1 MPADIGPEQRET
13 TPSRSERLT
22 RDVLHALMIDSQPWA
37 EIQANRREVVRTT
50 FQELDPQDEFE
61 GMLASQMAIA
71 HSIFL
76 GTTWLSLDRERP
88 ERDRTHYLRQATR
101 LMMLYRQSFNTLR
114 QWRRERTRTNAGYG
128 PRRHLAFRR
137 VEQAAPREPART
149 SEQASS
155 VLPRKDACLRRAV
168 RESMDAKARSPAP
181 NVPPREFPAQDHPI
195 LHNRRHCL
203 LATTGLALA
212 QGP

>member
-1 MPADIGPEQRET
+1 MPAEPGPEKSDAL
-13 TPSRSERLT
+13 SRSERLS
-22 RDVLHALMIDSQPWA
+22 RDVLHALMIDPQPWA

-50 FQELDPQDEFE
+50 FAELDPRDEFE

-76 GTTWLSLDRERP
+76 GTSWLSLDRERP

-114 QWRRERTRTNAGYG
+114 QWRRERVRNAPYG
-128 PRRHLAFRR
+128 PRRRLAFSRR
-137 VEQAAPREPART
+137 VERPESELPEGKVAAPRKVDCHRCAM
-149 SEQASS
+149 
-155 VLPRKDACLRRAV
+155 
-168 RESMDAKARSPAP
+168 RESLDTLRPLGPTPAGDCPPP
-181 NVPPREFPAQDHPI
+181 NFPMMQ
-195 LHNRRHCL
+195 NRRHRL
-203 LATTGLALA
+203 METAGLAFA

>member
-1 MPADIGPEQRET
+1 MTMPTTADSPAL
-13 TPSRSERLT
+13 SRSERLS

-37 EIQANRREVVRTT
+37 ELQANRREVVRTT
-50 FQELDPQDEFE
+50 LEELDPQDEFE

-101 LMMLYRQSFNTLR
+101 LMTLYRQSFNTLR
-114 QWRRERTRTNAGYG
+114 QWRRERARTNAGYG
-128 PRRHLAFRR
+128 PRRHLAFSGKPERAGEPTEKR
-137 VEQAAPREPART
+137 EQGLPALHRT
-149 SEQASS
+149 QCHRCAEQES
-155 VLPRKDACLRRAV
+155 AV
-168 RESMDAKARSPAP
+168 RKSHGP
-181 NVPPREFPAQDHPI
+181 VPRFTVEELPPLNFAIPQDH
-195 LHNRRHCL
+195 RRRL
-203 LATTGLALA
+203 MATTGLALA

>member
-1 MPADIGPEQRET
+1 MPAEPGGERST
-13 TPSRSERLT
+13 ARLSRSERLS
-22 RDVLHALMIDSQPWA
+22 RDVLHALMIDPQPWT

-76 GTTWLSLDRERP
+76 GTSWLSLDRERP

-101 LMMLYRQSFNTLR
+101 LMMLYRQNFNTLR
-114 QWRRERTRTNAGYG
+114 QWRRERQRNAAYG
-128 PRRHLAFRR
+128 PRQRLAFRR
-137 VEQAAPREPART
+137 SVEHRAETEPMPM
-149 SEQASS
+149 SEQANS
-155 VLPRKDACLRRAV
+155 VRASKGACLHCAV
-168 RESMDAKARSPAP
+168 RESKVQPPTSTVLAREPAP
-181 NVPPREFPAQDHPI
+181 LDFSIRDS
-195 LHNRRHCL
+195 RRHRL
-203 LATTGLALA
+203 LETTGLTFA

>member
-1 MPADIGPEQRET
+1 MPAET
-13 TPSRSERLT
+13 RGEAPLNRSERLS

-114 QWRRERTRTNAGYG
+114 QWRRERQSSAYG
-128 PRRHLAFRR
+128 SRRHLAFRR
-137 VEQAAPREPART
+137 VERRAEPESMQKSEPAN
-149 SEQASS
+149 SG
-155 VLPRKDACLRRAV
+155 LPRKGACLHCAV
-168 RESMDAKARSPAP
+168 RESNARPPISTVLVRESPP
-181 NVPPREFPAQDHPI
+181 LDFSIR
-195 LHNRRHCL
+195 HNRRHQL
-203 LATTGLALA
+203 MESTGLALA

>member
-1 MPADIGPEQRET
+1 MPMPAEPGPEHSEA
-13 TPSRSERLT
+13 PLSRSERLS

-37 EIQANRREVVRTT
+37 ELQANRREVVRTT
-50 FQELDPQDEFE
+50 FAELDPQDEFE

-101 LMMLYRQSFNTLR
+101 LMMLYRQNFNTLR
-114 QWRRERTRTNAGYG
+114 QWRRERTRTPAGYG
-128 PRRHLAFRR
+128 PRRRLAFRR
-137 VEQAAPREPART
+137 VERRAEPAPAQK
-149 SEQASS
+149 SERASS
-155 VLPRKDACLRRAV
+155 VSPRKDACLHCAV
-168 RESMDAKARSPAP
+168 RKSLDTKVRPYAP
-181 NVPPREFPAQDHPI
+181 LDFSFP
-195 LHNRRHCL
+195 HNRRDRL
-203 LATTGLALA
+203 MATTGLALA